1 MNYKAVFY
9 ILGVLLLILAAA
21 LLVPLAVAML
31 IGGEKG
37 EIRAFGWAI
46 GVTATIGAALLLLLH
61 RRRRPLKGAD
71 GFGIVTLG
79 WLAFSALGA
88 LPFFFA
94 DVGLSYTDCY
104 FETISGFT
112 TTGASVI
119 AHLESAQLPNG
130 IESLPRGLG
139 FWRCMTQWLGGMGIV
154 LLTVAILPMLGTG
167 GYQLFRAEVP
177 GPTKHRFTPRIRQTA
192 VTLWKVY
199 LVLSLAEVL
208 LLLLSGLDLYDAV
221 CHTFTTVST
230 AGFSTKNNSVGHYG
244 SPVTEWIIIVFMFLA
259 GVNFVVHYRF
269 LFGGDRTAYF
279 KSEELRWYAG
289 LLLLFSCFAFVNLYG
304 VIFSTANPAE
314 TASLEETI
322 RKSVFTST
330 AIITTTGYSN
340 ADFDAWPA
348 TVRLLLLLGMFLG
361 GCAGSTAGGLKTVRV
376 MSITK
381 YAWREIRQ
389 LFMPR
394 AVLLVKV
401 EGQPVAANVL
411 ASIAGF
417 FFLWMLL
424 VGVCSLILAAM
435 LNGLVLPSG
444 KVLEGDA
451 QFMTALSAVISA
463 IGNIGPGLDSVGP
476 TKNYA
481 HIPVAGKWLL
491 TFLMLLGRLEI
502 YSVLILLL
510 PTIWRR

>member
-1 MNYKAVFY
+1 
-9 ILGVLLLILAAA
+9 
-21 LLVPLAVAML
+21 
-31 IGGEKG
+31 
-37 EIRAFGWAI
+37 
-46 GVTATIGAALLLLLH
+46 
-61 RRRRPLKGAD
+61 
-71 GFGIVTLG
+71 
-79 WLAFSALGA
+79 
-88 LPFFFA
+88 
-94 DVGLSYTDCY
+94 
-104 FETISGFT
+104 
-112 TTGASVI
+112 
-119 AHLESAQLPNG
+119 
-130 IESLPRGLG
+130 
-139 FWRCMTQWLGGMGIV
+139 
-154 LLTVAILPMLGTG
+154 
-167 GYQLFRAEVP
+167 
-177 GPTKHRFTPRIRQTA
+177 
-192 VTLWKVY
+192 
-199 LVLSLAEVL
+199 
-208 LLLLSGLDLYDAV
+208 
-221 CHTFTTVST
+221 
-230 AGFSTKNNSVGHYG
+230 
-244 SPVTEWIIIVFMFLA
+244 
-259 GVNFVVHYRF
+259 
-269 LFGGDRTAYF
+269 
-279 KSEELRWYAG
+279 
-289 LLLLFSCFAFVNLYG
+289 
-304 VIFSTANPAE
+304 
-314 TASLEETI
+314 
-322 RKSVFTST
+322 
-330 AIITTTGYSN
+330 
-340 ADFDAWPA
+340 
-348 TVRLLLLLGMFLG
+348 MFLG

>member
-21 LLVPLAVAML
+21 LLAPLAVALL
-31 IGGEKG
+31 IGGGKG
-37 EIRAFGWAI
+37 EVQAFGWAI
-46 GVTATIGAALLLLLH
+46 GVTAAIGAVLSLSLH
-61 RRRRPLKGAD
+61 RRRGPLKGAD

-112 TTGASVI
+112 TTGATVI

-199 LVLSLAEVL
+199 LVLSLAEFVL
-208 LLLLSGLDLYDAV
+208 LMLSGLDIYDAA

-230 AGFSTKNNSVGHYG
+230 GGFSPKNDSVGHYG
-244 SPVTEWIIIVFMFLA
+244 LPLVEWIIIVFMFLG
-259 GVNFVVHYRF
+259 GVNFIVHYRF

-279 KSEELRWYAG
+279 KSEELRWYVG
-289 LLLLFSCFAFVNLYG
+289 LLVLFSCFAFVNLYAA
-304 VIFSTANPAE
+304 FSSP
-314 TASLEETI
+314 SLEETI
-322 RKSVFTST
+322 RHSVFNST
-330 AIITTTGYSN
+330 AIITSTGYSN
-340 ADFDAWPA
+340 DDFDAWPA
-348 TVRLLLLLGMFLG
+348 AVRLLLLLGMFLG

-394 AVLLVKV
+394 AVLPVKV
-401 EGQPVAANVL
+401 EGRPVAANVL

-435 LNGLVLPSG
+435 LNGLVLKSG
-444 KVLEGDA
+444 EVLQGDA

-476 TKNYA
+476 SKNYA